1 MFIFLLFILCD
12 PHTSVFPIV
21 VFKVETIIY
30 KNVKKKNQNSRL
42 RMISNLVIAVFY
54 KPYKTKNKAV
64 GQPQSVALY
73 DFGLVGCR
81 EQQSL

>member
-1 MFIFLLFILCD
+1 MLFILCD

-21 VFKVETIIY
+21 VLKVETIIY
-30 KNVKKKNQNSRL
+30 KNVFKKNLNSRL
-42 RMISNLVIAVFY
+42 RMIYNLVIAVFY
-54 KPYKTKNKAV
+54 KPYNTKNKAA